1 MHRFKIGTEWM
12 TRWTK
17 LLVPMVAVAL
27 LSFEASG
34 QEAKNKEDS
43 LSHPVSLLYV
53 IAIEAELTP

>member
-1 MHRFKIGTEWM
+1 M

-27 LSFEASG
+27 LSSEASG

-53 IAIEAELTP
+53 IAIEVELTP